1 MGFGI
6 ATGQE
11 LRQPYFDF
19 APLDSIEFWICYYTQ
34 CHLHSDRRD
43 CKYQIS
49 FEGCHRRNIS
59 RKSPFKTALFVGRY
73 IIVSPLDWSGFWIC
87 YSSRCY
93 INSER
98 FGSENNT
105 PTRNYTSRTAGL
117 QISGEAFTRLL
128 RSSYSRSLRRDCK
141 RGTTT
146 TRKSELSFYS
156 WSFRFTPGVAF

>member
-19 APLDSIEFWICYYTQ
+19 AP
-34 CHLHSDRRD
+34 D
-43 CKYQIS
+43 CKYQTS
-49 FEGCHRRNIS
+49 FEGCHWRNIS
-59 RKSPFKTALFVGRY
+59 GKSPFKTALFVGRY

-98 FGSENNT
+98 FGSEKNT
-105 PTRNYTSRTAGL
+105 PTRNYTSRTASL

-146 TRKSELSFYS
+146 TRKSELSFCS
-156 WSFRFTPGVAF
+156 WMEANIVSLGT